1 MPGVQVAAV
10 ARKHGATR
18 WQVYDW
24 RRRLRQQLAPPE
36 SMGPMFA
43 PLMVEESSAP
53 QRRMRPPKSTPAK
66 LEIVI
71 DDMVIRTAVDLEQL

>member
-24 RRRLRQQLAPPE
+24 RRRLVRDNWHCRKAW
-36 SMGPMFA
+36 
-43 PLMVEESSAP
+43 
-53 QRRMRPPKSTPAK
+53 RRCSRS
-66 LEIVI
+66 
-71 DDMVIRTAVDLEQL
+71 